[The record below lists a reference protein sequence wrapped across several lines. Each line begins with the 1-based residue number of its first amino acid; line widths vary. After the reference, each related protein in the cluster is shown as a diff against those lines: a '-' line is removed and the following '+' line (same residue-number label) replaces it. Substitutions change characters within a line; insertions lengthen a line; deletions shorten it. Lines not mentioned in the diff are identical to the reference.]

1 MTIKPI
7 TPLSAA
13 DLDALSAADV
23 RTPIAAD
30 ALFPALSSP
39 PFIPSRSLFNLR
51 DLGAVPGSALT
62 TTRFYRSG
70 FLEGATRDPEALAW
84 LASHVRRIFDL
95 RIPEERDKA
104 PDPVVPGVENVWLD
118 VEEGYPMPPLEDFAV
133 DGGETAWKKEYMNC
147 ALAYRP
153 VIRKILEHVRD
164 RPTEP
169 VLFHCTAG
177 RDRTGVVAGLLH
189 ALAASTD
196 EASTRDY
203 MLSRIGTE
211 PAREK
216 LLHYAMS
223 TLGVSDPETPGF
235 YNLVSLRPSFW
246 ARFQEALSERFGG
259 WEGYVTSGMGFS
271 KADLDKIKLNLR
283 S

>member
-1 MTIKPI
+1 MYH
-7 TPLSAA
+7 
-13 DLDALSAADV
+13 
-23 RTPIAAD
+23 
-30 ALFPALSSP
+30 P
-39 PFIPSRSLFNLR
+39 PFLDSIGL
-51 DLGAVPGSALT
+51 
-62 TTRFYRSG
+62 
-70 FLEGATRDPEALAW
+70 
-84 LASHVRRIFDL
+84 I
-95 RIPEERDKA
+95 A
-104 PDPVVPGVENVWLD
+104 P
-118 VEEGYPMPPLEDFAV
+118 
-133 DGGETAWKKEYMNC
+133 
-147 ALAYRP
+147 
-153 VIRKILEHVRD
+153 
-164 RPTEP
+164 
-169 VLFHCTAG
+169 TAG

-259 WEGYVTSGMGFS
+259 WEGYVTIGMGFS

>member
-1 MTIKPI
+1 MTIKPITPI

-13 DLDALSAADV
+13 DLDALSATDV
-23 RTPIAAD
+23 RTPIAAE

-147 ALAYRP
+147 ALGYRP
-153 VIRKILEHVRD
+153 VIRKILEHLGA
-164 RPTEP
+164 TEP
-169 VLFHCTAG
+169 AWWPASSTHLP
-177 RDRTGVVAGLLH
+177 RRRTRHRRG
-189 ALAASTD
+189 
-196 EASTRDY
+196 DY

-246 ARFQEALSERFGG
+246 ARFQEALGERFGG

>member
-1 MTIKPI
+1 MA
-7 TPLSAA
+7 LSTA
-13 DLDALSAADV
+13 DLDALAATDV
-23 RTPIAAD
+23 RAPIANEAV
-30 ALFPALSSP
+30 FPALSSP

-62 TTRFYRSG
+62 NTRFYRSG
-70 FLEGATRDPEALAW
+70 FLESATRDPEALAW

-95 RIPEERDKA
+95 RVPAERDRA

-118 VEEGYPMPPLEDFAV
+118 VQGEHPMPSLDEFAV
-133 DGGETAWKKEYMNC
+133 GTGGHAWQKEYMNC

-153 VIRKILEHVRD
+153 VIKKILEHVRD
-164 RPTEP
+164 RPAEP

-189 ALAASTD
+189 ALAGSTP
-196 EASTRDY
+196 EAVTRDY

-216 LLHYAMS
+216 LLHYALS
-223 TLGVSDPETPGF
+223 TLGIADPETPGF
-235 YNLVSLRPSFW
+235 YNLVSLRPEFW
-246 ARFQEALSERFGG
+246 ARFQDALTQSFGG
-259 WEGYVTSGMGFS
+259 WDGYVTKGLGFS
-271 KADLDKIKLNLR
+271 DADLGKIKLHLR